1 MNTLAVSTWSL
12 DRTLRST
19 ELIEVPA
26 ELRRRGFQSVQFCHF
41 HLPSREPSYLEE
53 LRSALASAEIGLDA
67 LLIDDGDLTDPDS
80 VEDHQAWIG
89 GWLDTAIE
97 LGADKARVIA
107 GKSTPTPELL
117 ATSSRRL
124 VQLARAHPQIR
135 VVTENWFDLLPTAAD
150 VRAVL
155 EPTDGQVGLL
165 IDLGNWTGETK
176 YDELA
181 AVADLAETCH
191 AKCHSRSGG
200 DTGLDLED
208 YRRSLQVLAD
218 SGYTGPLALVYDGTI
233 YGERGDDEWAGLEHE
248 RAVVD
253 QVFG

>member
-19 ELIEVPA
+19 ELIDVLTEV
-26 ELRRRGFQSVQFCHF
+26 RRRGFQSVQFCHF
-41 HLPSREPSYLEE
+41 HLPSREPGYLED
-53 LRSALASAEIGLDA
+53 LRSALAAAELGLDA

-80 VEDHQAWIG
+80 AEEHQAWVA
-89 GWLDTAIE
+89 GWLDTAVE

-107 GKSTPTPELL
+107 GKSTPTSERL

-124 VQLARAHPQIR
+124 VQLARDHPEVR

-150 VRAVL
+150 VRALL

-165 IDLGNWTGETK
+165 IDLGNWKGPAK
-176 YDELA
+176 YAELA

-191 AKCHSRSGG
+191 AKCHPRSG
-200 DTGLDLED
+200 DDPGLDLED
-208 YRRSLQVLAD
+208 YRRSLQVLREAD
-218 SGYTGPLALVYDGTI
+218 YTGPLALVYDGPD
-233 YGERGDDEWAGLEHE
+233 DDEWAGLEQE
-248 RAVVD
+248 RSVID